1 MIRRPPRSTQR
12 RSSAASDV
20 DKGQDL
26 DTMSFEGWLQFV
38 FIPKMTNLVNTRNPL
53 PDNLKLMPMAERSFE
68 AKGNQSELM
77 KVINEIDL
85 MFSPS

>member
-1 MIRRPPRSTQR
+1 
-12 RSSAASDV
+12 
-20 DKGQDL
+20 
-26 DTMSFEGWLQFV
+26 
-38 FIPKMTNLVNTRNPL
+38 MTNLVNTRNPL

-85 MFSPS
+85 MFSLS